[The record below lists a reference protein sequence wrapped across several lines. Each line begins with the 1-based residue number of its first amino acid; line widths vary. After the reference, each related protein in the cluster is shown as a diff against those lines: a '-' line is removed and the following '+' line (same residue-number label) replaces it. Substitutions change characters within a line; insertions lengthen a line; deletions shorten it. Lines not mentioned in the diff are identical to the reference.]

1 MVRYAAKQLSE
12 EALPVSRHH
21 DCLCVVD
28 VGCVRDRPRN
38 LLHARRFGTG
48 LDVRVFVS
56 DREFLGQRTDLPF
69 QLFGVGMLLL
79 LSLEDVGYDYLR
91 AGVFGEIEGDV
102 DRVPFT
108 RVKSDREDYGGV
120 APGPF
125 YALPLLNHP
134 WILHGISD
142 R

>member
-1 MVRYAAKQLSE
+1 MVRYTAKELSE
-12 EALPVSRHH
+12 EALPVGRHH
-21 DCLCVVD
+21 DGLRVVQ

-38 LLHARRFGTG
+38 LLDARGFGTR
-48 LDVRVFVS
+48 LDIRVFVS

-69 QLFGVGMLLL
+69 QLFGVSVLLF

-91 AGVFGEIEGDV
+91 AGVLGEIEGDV
-102 DRVPFT
+102 DRVPLA
-108 RVKSDREDYGGV
+108 RVKCDGEDYGGV

-134 WILHGISD
+134 WILLRISD